1 MEALYVIYRTVT
13 VVLLCLLI
21 WAFIIV

>member
-1 MEALYVIYRTVT
+1 MEALYVIYRTIT

-21 WAFIIV
+21 WAFFIV